1 MQGDIVQL
9 LDELCVKLHICLDPA
24 DRSRVALKHFRDIDS
39 FEDAVLE
46 AEGLDPLKMDRR
58 RRDEL
63 RRIIDRYW

>member
-1 MQGDIVQL
+1 MRGDVVQL

-24 DRSRVALKHFRDIDS
+24 DRSRISLKRFRDVDS

-63 RRIIDRYW
+63 RRVILRYW